1 MRTIARR
8 GFATVR
14 VEDTDK
20 GVLFCAYDIC
30 RTVNL
35 TVTGMSTARFVEH
48 TAGVGNITTLTVG

>member
-1 MRTIARR
+1 M
-8 GFATVR
+8 
-14 VEDTDK
+14 
-20 GVLFCAYDIC
+20 LFCAYDIC